1 MIIIFAGVFGS
12 SLVCATASA
21 TVSLRACAEARAQL
35 ESVPPGAGRPPR
47 PGRRRRGEER
57 TLLFC
62 PSNLEKAMAA
72 GAAAARGL
80 ARGCLAETRPS
91 FGVTFCDCV
100 SCCTA
105 VHDMQ
110 QKNRARQRM
119 CGRIARRMRAG
130 RPPGVRRW
138 RLGAPPRTELY
149 FATSDAPAHEDEMAV
164 QWRTSRVCAEARST
178 LAVTCRNRAAY
189 MYR

>member
-1 MIIIFAGVFGS
+1 MIIIFAGLFRLFARLCDCVCDSQSASVRRGS
-12 SLVCATASA
+12 SA
-21 TVSLRACAEARAQL
+21 AR
-35 ESVPPGAGRPPR
+35 ERPAGRRPA

>member
-1 MIIIFAGVFGS
+1 MIIIFAGFRLFARLCDCVCDSQSASVRRGS
-12 SLVCATASA
+12 SA
-21 TVSLRACAEARAQL
+21 AR
-35 ESVPPGAGRPPR
+35 ERPAGRRPA

-130 RPPGVRRW
+130 RPPGGSGVGG
-138 RLGAPPRTELY
+138 LAPPLEPNSISQPAMRRPTRTRWLCNGG
-149 FATSDAPAHEDEMAV
+149 
-164 QWRTSRVCAEARST
+164 RVECARKRV
-178 LAVTCRNRAAY
+178 LR
-189 MYR
+189 

>member
-1 MIIIFAGVFGS
+1 MIIIFAGLFRLFARLCDCVCDSQSASVRRGS
-12 SLVCATASA
+12 SA
-21 TVSLRACAEARAQL
+21 AR
-35 ESVPPGAGRPPR
+35 ERPAGRRPAPAPR
-47 PGRRRRGEER
+47 APQTGGGADSAVLPVESRK
-57 TLLFC
+57 
-62 PSNLEKAMAA
+62 SMAA